1 MFNIPEVKL
10 AIVAVSRDCFPI
22 TLSQRRRR
30 AVVAECQKLGL
41 NVVEIE
47 TTIENEKDTMQA
59 LCEVRDS
66 GANALMVFLGNFGP
80 EGPETLLAEKF
91 GGPVMFAAAAEED
104 ISVLRQR
111 ARRRFL
117 RHAER
122 QLQPQAA
129 RRKGVYSRVPGR
141 HCR

>member
-30 AVVAECQKLGL
+30 AVVAECVKLGL
-41 NVVEIE
+41 NVAEIE
-47 TTIENEKDTMQA
+47 TTIENEKDAMQA

-66 GANALMVFLGNFGP
+66 GANALMVYLGNFGP

-104 ISVLRQR
+104 IPVLSS
-111 ARRRFL
+111 
-117 RHAER
+117 ER
-122 QLQPQAA
+122 GDAFCGMLNA
-129 RRKGVYSRVPGR
+129 SSNL
-141 HCR
+141 